1 MYQNLFAGRLIYN
14 LIIKK
19 VEDFQ
24 PHFHYEMEILYCLD
38 GSFTIGIDNE
48 FHEVKKGEAIVVG
61 SMLRHSI
68 NSHCDNKTLLI
79 EFGPSLLREHF
90 GHFANLPFY
99 KIYKGNNEIFRY
111 LDTIVGDVKA
121 SDTYSELMIIGGL
134 YKLYA
139 FLSEDNR
146 EIISYDTGENK
157 SDTYSIAN
165 SLTLIYRDY
174 NKDLTIDEVAKYCK
188 CGKSTFCRLFKNAMG
203 TSFHHFLNEYR
214 IKIAENLLVETN
226 EKIENITDEV
236 GFKDAKSFCRVF
248 KKHTGISPSQYRK
261 YYREKDE

>member
-1 MYQNLFAGRLIYN
+1 MYQNLFAGSLVYN

-19 VEDFQ
+19 VENFQ

-38 GSFTIGIDNE
+38 GSFTIGIDNQ

-61 SMLRHSI
+61 SMLKHSI
-68 NSHCDNKTLLI
+68 NSDCDNKTLLI

-90 GHFANLPFY
+90 GLFANVPFY
-99 KIYKGNNEIFRY
+99 KIYSGNNEIFKY
-111 LDTIVGDVKA
+111 LDSIVGDAKA

-139 FLSEDNR
+139 FLSEDNHDTVRR
-146 EIISYDTGENK
+146 EDK
-157 SDTYSIAN
+157 SDTYSIAK

-174 NKDLTIDEVAKYCK
+174 NKDLTIDDVAKYCK

-214 IKIAENLLVETN
+214 IKIAENLLIETN
-226 EKIENITDEV
+226 GKIENITDEV

-261 YYREKDE
+261 YYGKNDE